1 MATSIAYRPGGSE
14 LATVRRT
21 LGALEERFV
30 VAVWDQPGAGKS
42 FAAIDH
48 DELSLLRR
56 ADSALYQAKQTGRD
70 RLCVVS
76 TDGTPTR

>member
-1 MATSIAYRPGGSE
+1 MTASF
-14 LATVRRT
+14 
-21 LGALEERFV
+21 GA
-30 VAVWDQPGAGKS
+30 
-42 FAAIDH
+42 AAFDPARDH